1 MVQQVYDQQQQLA
14 LAAQMGGRQKQRG
27 RGTAIRPPAAAQ
39 RGVQDRREGG
49 GAKAAE
55 QKQEGR
61 IVVASGYGR
70 LEHLKPQTMK
80 LSQVG
85 GKLFGNDGLNTEMAE
100 GGRPTMWER
109 SRNW

>member
-1 MVQQVYDQQQQLA
+1 
-14 LAAQMGGRQKQRG
+14 
-27 RGTAIRPPAAAQ
+27 
-39 RGVQDRREGG
+39 
-49 GAKAAE
+49 
-55 QKQEGR
+55 
-61 IVVASGYGR
+61 VVASGYGR